1 MFAWLNGPG
10 KNLKEAL
17 PGSTNYLNAYD
28 NQGRLKR
35 RNRDNAEP
43 TINVISEEEEPE
55 LQRQEEA
62 DGVEEEERASRYA
75 LRQRLR
81 KKKAEQ
87 DAKLADTPRERNSDL
102 EPFPLNNYF
111 RSEAV
116 LSPEL
121 RQELFRQ
128 VADRGADI
136 TSVSAAFGV
145 DIRRVAAVVRLMTVE
160 KKWIEEV
167 SAPRLLTFSVLCRHY
182 MKNKYSISLEDTS
195 MVI

>member
-1 MFAWLNGPG
+1 M
-10 KNLKEAL
+10 
-17 PGSTNYLNAYD
+17 
-28 NQGRLKR
+28 
-35 RNRDNAEP
+35 
-43 TINVISEEEEPE
+43 
-55 LQRQEEA
+55 
-62 DGVEEEERASRYA
+62 
-75 LRQRLR
+75 
-81 KKKAEQ
+81 
-87 DAKLADTPRERNSDL
+87 
-102 EPFPLNNYF
+102 
-111 RSEAV
+111 

-167 SAPRLLTFSVLCRHY
+167 SAPRLLTFPILCRHY